1 MNNEKGISL
10 IETLITLSIAT
21 IMLSFFHVS
30 KEHLSSLQAK
40 RLCNKIESSLYT
52 IRYIAEMENEKAI
65 LRLDKN
71 NQILGITSKK
81 IILKES
87 LGNNK
92 INIHSANSTLESVI
106 FYPKNTASP
115 SLIEVRDQDK
125 SYCAI
130 SISLRGRIKKVFYV

>member
-1 MNNEKGISL
+1 MGVSL
-10 IETLITLSIAT
+10 IETLIALSIAS
-21 IMLSFFHVS
+21 IVLSFFHVS

-40 RLCNKIESSLYT
+40 KLCNKIESSLYT
-52 IRYIAEMENEKAI
+52 LRYIAEMENDNAT

-71 NQILGITSKK
+71 NHILGITSKK

-87 LGNNK
+87 LGNNI
-92 INIHSANSTLESVI
+92 INIHSANSTLKSVI

-115 SLIEVRDQDK
+115 SLIEVRDQNN

-130 SISLRGRIKKVFYV
+130 SISLRGRIKKVLYV

>member
-1 MNNEKGISL
+1 MNIQKGMSL
-10 IETLITLSIAT
+10 LETLITLSIAS

-30 KEHLSSLQAK
+30 KGHLSNLQAK
-40 RLCNKIESSLYT
+40 KLCNKIESSLYT
-52 IRYIAEMENEKAI
+52 IRYIAEMENDKTI
-65 LRLDKN
+65 LRVDKDN
-71 NQILGITSKK
+71 HILGSSSKR

-87 LGNNK
+87 LSNK
-92 INIHSANSTLESVI
+92 IINIHSANSTLESVI
-106 FYPKNTASP
+106 FYPKNTASR